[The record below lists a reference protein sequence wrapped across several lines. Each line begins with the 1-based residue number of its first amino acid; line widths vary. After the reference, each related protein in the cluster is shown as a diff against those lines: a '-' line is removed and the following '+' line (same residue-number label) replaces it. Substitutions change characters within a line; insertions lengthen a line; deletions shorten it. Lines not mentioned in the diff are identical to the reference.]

1 MGNLYNDEVDL
12 TTDVTGLPKYEK
24 GYLEGIMCTK
34 SYFRQR
40 FIGEMLDDVLAERLG
55 HYINFTKEE
64 ELLLMT
70 GI

>member
-1 MGNLYNDEVDL
+1 MLLDFL
-12 TTDVTGLPKYEK
+12 SMKK
-24 GYLEGIMCTK
+24 GYLEGIMQ
-34 SYFRQR
+34 SQSL
-40 FIGEMLDDVLAERLG
+40 ISGIDLLEEMLDDVFAERLG